1 MTHPFCGQDEG
12 EEATAGKIMAIS
24 TARVEHLTG
33 HVANKPPVVG
43 GRGDA
48 VWRENCAGLAR
59 RRGLGFAAAPAARRA
74 GMVPAGTACAGRGVV
89 ARMGVAVR

>member
-1 MTHPFCGQDEG
+1 
-12 EEATAGKIMAIS
+12 
-24 TARVEHLTG
+24 
-33 HVANKPPVVG
+33 
-43 GRGDA
+43 